1 MIHFLSL
8 WGENLPFVNIKVTKE
23 EGKVVSVEQKK
34 ALIDG
39 VSNLLVDVLGKN
51 KASIV
56 VIIDEIEPDN
66 YGLGGKTI
74 TQVRKGE

>member
-1 MIHFLSL
+1 M
-8 WGENLPFVNIKVTKE
+8 PFINIKITKE
-23 EGKVVSVEQKK
+23 EGKIVSVEQKK

-56 VIIDEIEPDN
+56 VIIDEIDPDN

-74 TQVRKGE
+74 TQVRRGE

>member
-1 MIHFLSL
+1 M
-8 WGENLPFVNIKVTKE
+8 PFINIKITKE
-23 EGKVVSVEQKK
+23 EGKIVRVEQKK

-56 VIIDEIEPDN
+56 VIIDEIDPDN

-74 TQVRKGE
+74 TQVRRGE

>member
-1 MIHFLSL
+1 M
-8 WGENLPFVNIKVTKE
+8 PFINIKITKE
-23 EGKVVSVEQKK
+23 EGKVVSIEQKK

-51 KASIV
+51 KANIV
-56 VIIDEIEPDN
+56 VIIDEIDPDN

-74 TQVRKGE
+74 TQVRRGE

>member
-1 MIHFLSL
+1 M
-8 WGENLPFVNIKVTKE
+8 PFVNIKITKE

-56 VIIDEIEPDN
+56 AIIDEIDPDN

-74 TQVRKGE
+74 TQVRRGE